1 MPCTIKA
8 LTEVHPRATAHHQ
21 LGASTA
27 LPASRPCLCASPL
40 LPLPRP
46 DPRLWPPPQA
56 VNANPLDDQLKLFGS
71 EMGNVRGRVL
81 RGVGTTLA

>member
-1 MPCTIKA
+1 MCLPSQ
-8 LTEVHPRATAHHQ
+8 LSPR
-21 LGASTA
+21 
-27 LPASRPCLCASPL
+27 
-40 LPLPRP
+40 RP
-46 DPRLWPPPQA
+46 DPRLLPPPQA